1 MKNRISPHRIF
12 VILFW
17 IALWQLAGMV
27 IQNDIIFAGPA
38 DVVRSLSLLLPSA
51 EFWISIIHLSLIH
64 I

>member
-17 IALWQLAGMV
+17 IALWQLAAMV

-51 EFWISIIHLSLIH
+51 EF
-64 I
+64 